1 MKKALSIF
9 CFFIIAFVNIFAIDG
24 NAYAF
29 DGEYVDKFGKW
40 YNKGTVIDIDCSF
53 VQGQFHYIMDEKNG
67 CAYFYFAYT
76 DFLDE
81 YSEDDIQLEFY
92 VYNSINNYTFS
103 VTNSGISDD
112 SVLKNLDIYINFS
125 NINADSHNGRLL
137 VGFEL
142 KNKNDKKL
150 TNFISCTFKV
160 SSTKSC
166 NLVDECKL
174 DMYVKPVT
182 TAKKVKKSENNRNN
196 KNNKS
201 KSSTVTTSST
211 DAYAAATTA
220 THLHA
225 DKPTAKITSTS
236 SSKKTCTITIE
247 CKSILDNMDDLKL
260 GHEAY
265 VPKNGIILSEYEAT
279 FNGKATVYDLLK
291 KACDDNKIPYNAK
304 TTIYSVYISGINNL
318 DI

>member
-76 DFLDE
+76 DFLDK

-137 VGFEL
+137 VG
-142 KNKNDKKL
+142 
-150 TNFISCTFKV
+150 
-160 SSTKSC
+160 
-166 NLVDECKL
+166 
-174 DMYVKPVT
+174 
-182 TAKKVKKSENNRNN
+182 
-196 KNNKS
+196 
-201 KSSTVTTSST
+201 
-211 DAYAAATTA
+211 
-220 THLHA
+220 
-225 DKPTAKITSTS
+225 
-236 SSKKTCTITIE
+236 
-247 CKSILDNMDDLKL
+247 
-260 GHEAY
+260 
-265 VPKNGIILSEYEAT
+265 LS
-279 FNGKATVYDLLK
+279 
-291 KACDDNKIPYNAK
+291 
-304 TTIYSVYISGINNL
+304 
-318 DI
+318 